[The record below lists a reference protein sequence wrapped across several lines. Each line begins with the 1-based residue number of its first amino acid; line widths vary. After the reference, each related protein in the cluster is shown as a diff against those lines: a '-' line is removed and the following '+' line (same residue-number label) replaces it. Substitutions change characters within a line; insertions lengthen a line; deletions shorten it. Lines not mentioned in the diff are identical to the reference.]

1 MCQYRFLR
9 AQQAL
14 APCTRRR
21 WALPPAP
28 PLGAVSLPPD
38 PLEMIM
44 PGWEGVLPVH
54 AQVRLYVPVPLST
67 GSAGA
72 GALHPRWGK

>member
-1 MCQYRFLR
+1 MPRFGFTKPFAYQR

-28 PLGAVSLPPD
+28 PLGAVALPPD

-44 PGWEGVLPVH
+44 PGREGVLPVH
-54 AQVRLYVPVPLST
+54 AQFLKYYHVPLE
-67 GSAGA
+67 
-72 GALHPRWGK
+72 WGRA